1 MSSIGSTPAR
11 RRDFREHSA
20 FRGGHV
26 CVHMLSMMSTGKRRR
41 SVEEIGVLSPV
52 VTVYVRECFYP

>member
-26 CVHMLSMMSTGKRRR
+26 CVCAYVVDDEYREE
-41 SVEEIGVLSPV
+41 EEIG
-52 VTVYVRECFYP
+52 